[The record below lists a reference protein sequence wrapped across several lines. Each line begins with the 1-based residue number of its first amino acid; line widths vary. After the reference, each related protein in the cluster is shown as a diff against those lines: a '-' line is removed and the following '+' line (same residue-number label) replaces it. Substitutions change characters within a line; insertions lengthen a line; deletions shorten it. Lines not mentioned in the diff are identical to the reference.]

1 MSDYYVAPVANRF
14 EIGRVISQT
23 FGVIGRHSVSIFV
36 VCFAMTLTS
45 VLLSALAHYASMGL
59 EPQLQTGVTSLAG
72 SVVSLATHAVL
83 LGCVTAIAVNDLN
96 DRRAPFSWAFSVGLR
111 LILPVLGINLII
123 GFGIF
128 FATILF
134 IVPGLMLMTWWIVA
148 VPVRVVEGPGVIK
161 ALTRSRE
168 LSKGRRWAIF
178 ALVMC
183 YAVLAGLFTAG
194 FIAADGGYTEYALR
208 LSTYDPLTMVIQ
220 VVSSTILAAISTSGV
235 AAIYTELRRTK
246 EGAMPSQLA
255 SVFE

>member
-1 MSDYYVAPVANRF
+1 MSDQYAAPTAIRF

-23 FGVIGRHSVSIFV
+23 FGVIGRNAVSIFI
-36 VCFAMTLTS
+36 VCFALTLTS
-45 VLLSALAHYASMGL
+45 VLLGALAHYASLGL
-59 EPQLQTGVTSLAG
+59 EPQLQTPVTTLVS
-72 SVVSLATHAVL
+72 SVVSLAIHAVL

-96 DRRAPFSWAFSVGLR
+96 DRRAPFSWALSIGLR

-134 IVPGLMLMTWWIVA
+134 VVPGLMLMTWWIVA
-148 VPVRVVEGPGVIK
+148 VPVRVVEGPGVGR
-161 ALTRSRE
+161 ALARSRE
-168 LSKGRRWAIF
+168 LSKGRRWPIF
-178 ALVMC
+178 GLVAC
-183 YAVLAGLFTAG
+183 YAVLAGLFTVG
-194 FIAADGGYTEYALR
+194 FIILDGGYAAYVVR
-208 LSTYDPLTMVIQ
+208 LSTYDPLTMVIN

-255 SVFE
+255 SVFD